1 MNRTR
6 TPFLTHV
13 PLYKRPSFYEHYNR
27 LAHTNLLREPEGGT
41 GSHCTEG
48 WRICFGTPDWDSVE
62 GESESVR
69 PLVCDDKIDQDVFD

>member
-6 TPFLTHV
+6 TAFLTHV

-62 GESESVR
+62 GGSESVR